1 MIMSNSKYICMLNDY
16 DDDADDNLQMLTT
29 MLEMQMCDD
38 ENEVTMLMKT
48 INMTPG
54 CYFC

>member
-16 DDDADDNLQMLTT
+16 DDDADDNLQMLTS
-29 MLEMQMCDD
+29 MREMQMCDD

-48 INMTPG
+48 INMTMLI
-54 CYFC
+54 CL